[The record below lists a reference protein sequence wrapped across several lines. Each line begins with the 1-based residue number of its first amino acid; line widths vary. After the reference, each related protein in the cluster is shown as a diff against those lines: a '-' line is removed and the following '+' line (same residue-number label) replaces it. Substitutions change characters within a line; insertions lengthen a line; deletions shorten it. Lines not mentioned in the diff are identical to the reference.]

1 PRYEFAQTARVMAE
15 LYPVIEQLVRE
26 SRDAGIG
33 VTLDAEEA
41 ERLELS
47 LMLVDKLLASDTTR
61 GYAGFGLAVQ
71 AYQKR
76 AHGTLEWLVKRLHET
91 DRRITLRL
99 VKGAYWDS
107 EIKRAQERGLEGY
120 PVFTRKANTDVS
132 YLACARL

>member
-1 PRYEFAQTARVMAE
+1 MRE

-26 SRDAGIG
+26 ARDAGIG

-47 LMLVDKLLASDTTR
+47 LLLVDKLLASDVTR

-76 AHGTLEWLVKRLHET
+76 AYG
-91 DRRITLRL
+91 D
-99 VKGAYWDS
+99 
-107 EIKRAQERGLEGY
+107 
-120 PVFTRKANTDVS
+120 
-132 YLACARL
+132 ARLADRAPARRPTAASRCAW